1 MNLNLD
7 LQMFNY
13 SQLMKFCIS
22 VFTSLDMD
30 DEKAHDTSEILI
42 EADMMGHSTHGVRLL
57 PLYIRDIEMGNM
69 KVKGEEVVIKDF
81 VGSVTID
88 GKNLPGIWL
97 TKKALKLASK
107 RAKKFG
113 TATVLIRNSHHNGA
127 LATYMLPIV
136 NKGLIGIIK
145 SSVPS
150 TATVAPFGGTKA
162 LLSPDPMA
170 LAYPTNN
177 KPVIIDISASIT
189 TNNMIADK
197 ISKKELFDFDC
208 LLTSEGTPTNDP
220 LEVQN
225 NNGTVMPIGGLQ
237 YGHKGFGLALGIEA
251 LSQGLSGSGRSK
263 KPKSMN
269 LSTFVQV
276 IDPEAFSGLAAFKD
290 EMTFLSRECIDNP
303 AIDKNNKVRM
313 PGEKALLR
321 RENAIRYG
329 IKLSRETLENLE
341 NIAQKFKIKL

>member
-1 MNLNLD
+1 
-7 LQMFNY
+7 MFKR
-13 SQLMKFCIS
+13 SQLMKFCMS
-22 VFTSLDMD
+22 VLTSLDMD

-57 PLYIRDIEMGNM
+57 PLYIKDIEVGNM
-69 KVKGEEVVIKDF
+69 KVKGEEVVVKDF
-81 VGSVTID
+81 GGSITID

-97 TKKALKLASK
+97 TKKALKLASN
-107 RAKKFG
+107 RAKTHG
-113 TATVLIRNSHHNGA
+113 TATILIRNSHHNGA

-150 TATVAPFGGTKA
+150 TATVAPYGGTKA
-162 LLSPDPMA
+162 VLSPDPMA
-170 LAYPTNN
+170 LAYPTHN

-197 ISKKELFDFDC
+197 ISKKELFDFNC
-208 LLTSEGTPTNDP
+208 LLTSEGVPTNDP
-220 LEVQN
+220 FEVQN
-225 NNGTVMPIGGLQ
+225 KNGTVMPLGGLE

-276 IDPEAFSGLAAFKD
+276 IDPEAFAGLAAFKD
-290 EMTFLSRECIDNP
+290 EMTFLTQECISNP
-303 AIDKNNKVRM
+303 PINKKNKVRM
-313 PGEKALLR
+313 PGEYALER
-321 RENAIRYG
+321 RENAMKNG
-329 IKLSRETLENLE
+329 IELSEDTSYVLDT
-341 NIAQKFKIKL
+341 IAKKFKVNL